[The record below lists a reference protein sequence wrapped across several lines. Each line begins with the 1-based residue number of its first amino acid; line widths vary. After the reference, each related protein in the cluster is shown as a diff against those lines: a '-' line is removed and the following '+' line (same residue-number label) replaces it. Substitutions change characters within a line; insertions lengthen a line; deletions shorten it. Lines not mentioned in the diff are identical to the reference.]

1 MASERQIAANRCNA
15 AKSTGPRSSAAKRR
29 VGRNAIRHGLN
40 SKSVWNKGVQEELD
54 KRTRRLLGD
63 SQHPNALDRARAVAE
78 AELEIARAR
87 QAKILLI
94 NRISIFG
101 GLNPPQYTVRGIS
114 CWMKAY
120 ERGFDRPLS
129 YAMEGFSAPMPPE
142 EPERSAEAIRR
153 ALPELRKLDRYE
165 KRAAARR
172 DRAVQ
177 ELCDATK
184 NG

>member
-54 KRTRRLLGD
+54 KRARRLLGN

-120 ERGFDRPLS
+120 DRGFDRPLS
-129 YAMEGFSAPMPPE
+129 YAMEGFSAPMPPKSQNDQ
-142 EPERSAEAIRR
+142 PKQSAGHSRSCASWIDMRN
-153 ALPELRKLDRYE
+153 ALL
-165 KRAAARR
+165 RAAIGQFRSS
-172 DRAVQ
+172 VMLQ
-177 ELCDATK
+177 K